1 MSSSDP
7 NIKKIQIR
15 PEVKGQRQGQD
26 ENNEGEVSDHFTGGG
41 AKAARKTRKKTRK
54 FVVVGTVTKEG
65 GGSTSPGTMTQLSA
79 SHIPGNKPMEVVAGV
94 NSALTQSGRPYVG
107 SLASVGGSASASDSA
122 SAKQKQQQ
130 PVKVVLDAPK
140 KQASKVHLS
149 AAATHKKVAQKSINR
164 KTARKIRVCMRGLS
178 KKIHRAKKICS
189 NASSATPQ
197 QIREVLHKAGL
208 IAKADSKAPEEMLR
222 QMYADYLMLKNR
234 AL

>member
-1 MSSSDP
+1 MSSDP
-7 NIKKIQIR
+7 NIKQIQIR
-15 PEVKGQRQGQD
+15 PEMKGQKED
-26 ENNEGEVSDHFTGGG
+26 DVSDHFTGGG
-41 AKAARKTRKKTRK
+41 EKAARKTRKKPRK

-79 SHIPGNKPMEVVAGV
+79 SHIPGNKPMEIVAGV
-94 NSALTQSGRPYVG
+94 NSALTQSGRPYTS
-107 SLASVGGSASASDSA
+107 SLAAVGGAASAPAA
-122 SAKQKQQQ
+122 SPAQQ

-149 AAATHKKVAQKSINR
+149 AASSHKKGPQKSVNR

-189 NASSATPQ
+189 SASSATPQ

>member
-1 MSSSDP
+1 MSSDP
-7 NIKKIQIR
+7 NIKQIQIR
-15 PEVKGQRQGQD
+15 PEMKGQGQGAD
-26 ENNEGEVSDHFTGGG
+26 DISDHFTGGG

-79 SHIPGNKPMEVVAGV
+79 SHIPGNKPMEVVAGM
-94 NSALTQSGRPYVG
+94 NSALTQSGRPYTS
-107 SLASVGGSASASDSA
+107 SLAAVGGAASAAASASASA
-122 SAKQKQQQ
+122 QQ

-149 AAATHKKVAQKSINR
+149 AASSHKKGPQKSVNR

-189 NASSATPQ
+189 SASSATPQ